1 MLESNHKN
9 HEGDESM
16 SDYEENE
23 DIHIDGSHGAS
34 HMEEEKE

>member
-1 MLESNHKN
+1 MNYYKLQWVTTTNI
-9 HEGDESM
+9 M